1 MNSSARVVCSG
12 CLRSVEI
19 SGGSEE
25 RASSE
30 CPHCGSLIETDSSH
44 FDSVSPSD
52 SADAELATSTGALA
66 TRISEAVTWAKNWAR
81 GSLGSLGRFQLR
93 ERLGDGGFGE
103 VYRAYDPR
111 LDRDVAVKI
120 LKQPNPGERVMERF
134 FREARA
140 VARLDHP
147 NIVAVHDAGYDGGRC
162 WVAYHLVVGRPLWW
176 YRDHH
181 RMDAVT
187 AARVVR
193 ALADALDHAHHM
205 GVLHRDLKPANV
217 LIDDQGKPRLI
228 DFGLAR
234 RSDFESDLT
243 REGAIVGTPAYMSP
257 EQALGV
263 SRLVDER
270 SDVYSLGVIFY
281 ELLHGRRPDEAG
293 NSPTVKP
300 RRPVGGGSVPPALR
314 RICDRSIAMVPSER
328 HATARSLADEL
339 DVWLRTQHKGG
350 RSFPYLAA
358 GICAASL
365 LVAAAAVSW
374 AVMAGRNRADR
385 GGPQAALVMGM
396 GSLAGSA
403 TATGQPA
410 EINQAAGARLPGD
423 RVSEG
428 VPSGSFIVNTNTKI
442 YHRPECSHV
451 GSIAAH
457 HRGTVRDAEEAAGK
471 GFQPCGLCRPEGS
484 RTSPAEGE
492 KGKGKPG

>member
-12 CLRSVEI
+12 CLRSVELFD
-19 SGGSEE
+19 GSQD

-30 CPHCGSLIETDSSH
+30 CPHCGSLIQTDSRH
-44 FDSVSPSD
+44 FDSASPSESGEAEVVTPRG
-52 SADAELATSTGALA
+52 SAGSLV
-66 TRISEAVTWAKNWAR
+66 TRVSETVDWAKNWAR

-103 VYRAYDPR
+103 VLRAYDPR
-111 LDRDVAVKI
+111 LDRDVAIKI

-147 NIVAVHDAGYDGGRC
+147 NIVAVHDAGFDGGRC

-181 RMDAVT
+181 RMDANT

-243 REGAIVGTPAYMSP
+243 REGAVVGTPAYMSP

-263 SRLVDER
+263 GRLVDER

-281 ELLHGRRPDEAG
+281 ELLHGRRPDEPRHS
-293 NSPTVKP
+293 SPAKDRAHVAA
-300 RRPVGGGSVPPALR
+300 VSVPPALQ
-314 RICDRSIAMVPSER
+314 RICDRSIAAIPSQR
-328 HATARSLADEL
+328 HATARSLADDL
-339 DVWLRTQHKGG
+339 DVWLRAQAKGA
-350 RSFPYLAA
+350 RSFPRLWVAA
-358 GICAASL
+358 G
-365 LVAAAAVSW
+365 AAAVVVA
-374 AVMAGRNRADR
+374 AVAVLWPIVAGRIDQKRLAR
-385 GGPQAALVMGM
+385 EPGSPAAE
-396 GSLAGSA
+396 SLAAVGAKTDRSAETGQLVNRGSA
-403 TATGQPA
+403 GGGGAQA
-410 EINQAAGARLPGD
+410 ETQASL
-423 RVSEG
+423 
-428 VPSGSFIVNTNTKI
+428 IVNTSTKV
-442 YHRPECSHV
+442 YHRTGCTRV
-451 GSIAAH
+451 GSIAEH
-457 HRGTVRDAEEAAGK
+457 HKGAVKDVSEATSK
-471 GFQPCGLCRPEGS
+471 GFQPCGFCLPGDPKAPRPEKV
-484 RTSPAEGE
+484 
-492 KGKGKPG
+492 KGNAG

>member
-19 SGGSEE
+19 SGSSEE

-30 CPHCGSLIETDSSH
+30 CPHCGSLIETDLSQL
-44 FDSVSPSD
+44 DSPSQRD
-52 SADAELATSTGALA
+52 SGEAELDTPTGSPGALV
-66 TRISEAVTWAKNWAR
+66 TRLSETVDWARNWAR

-103 VYRAYDPR
+103 VYRAFDPR
-111 LDRDVAVKI
+111 LDRDVAIKI

-181 RMDAVT
+181 RMDAIT

-263 SRLVDER
+263 NRLVDER

-281 ELLHGRRPDEAG
+281 ELLHGRRPDEPG
-293 NSPTVKP
+293 TSSPLKQ
-300 RRPVGGGSVPPALR
+300 RGSGASGSVPASLQ
-314 RICDRSIAMVPSER
+314 RICDRSIATVPSER
-328 HATARSLADEL
+328 HTAARSLADDL
-339 DVWLRTQHKGG
+339 DVWLRTQQGSG
-350 RSFPYLAA
+350 RFLSRLSAA
-358 GICAASL
+358 FCAAAL
-365 LVAAAAVSW
+365 VVVAAAVLW
-374 AVMAGRNRADR
+374 PVIAGRNRGDR
-385 GGPQAALVMGM
+385 GTDESHSALGLE
-396 GSLAGSA
+396 SLAGTGIRARQSA
-403 TATGQPA
+403 D
-410 EINQAAGARLPGD
+410 INQPDGGAT
-423 RVSEG
+423 
-428 VPSGSFIVNTNTKI
+428 PSGSFIVNTNTKV
-442 YHRPECSHV
+442 YHRPECAHV
-451 GSIAAH
+451 SSIAAH
-457 HRGTVRDAEEAAGK
+457 HRGAVTDAADAARK
-471 GFQPCGLCRPEGS
+471 GFQPCGLCLSRGS
-484 RTSPAEGE
+484 KTSQPDGE
-492 KGKGKPG
+492 KAGGKGG

>member
-12 CLRSVEI
+12 CLRSVELG
-19 SGGSEE
+19 GGSEE

-30 CPHCGSLIETDSSH
+30 CPHCGSLIQTDSSQL
-44 FDSVSPSD
+44 DSPSPSD
-52 SADAELATSTGALA
+52 SAEGELVTPTGSPGSLV
-66 TRISEAVTWAKNWAR
+66 TRISEAANWAKNWAR

-111 LDRDVAVKI
+111 LDRDVAIKI
-120 LKQPNPGERVMERF
+120 LKQPNPGDRVMERF

-181 RMDAVT
+181 RMDAT
-187 AARVVR
+187 AAARVVR

-205 GVLHRDLKPANV
+205 GVLHRDLKPANI

-281 ELLHGRRPDEAG
+281 ELLHGRRPDETG
-293 NSPTVKP
+293 NSPTGKP
-300 RRPVGGGSVPPALR
+300 RGPVGGGCVPAALQ
-314 RICDRSIAMVPSER
+314 RICDRSIAPVPAER

-350 RSFPYLAA
+350 GSFRVISA
-358 GICAASL
+358 GVCAASL
-365 LVAAAAVSW
+365 AVATAAVSW
-374 AVMAGRNRADR
+374 AVLAGRNRADR
-385 GGPQAALVMGM
+385 LAAELHSALAVEPH
-396 GSLAGSA
+396 AGSGPGA
-403 TATGQPA
+403 GRAV
-410 EINQAAGARLPGD
+410 EIDQAR
-423 RVSEG
+423 SEKT
-428 VPSGSFIVNTNTKI
+428 PDGSFVVNTNTKV
-442 YHRPECSHV
+442 YHRSACARV
-451 GSIAAH
+451 TSIAAH
-457 HRGTVRDAEEAAGK
+457 HRGTVRDAIDAAAK
-471 GFQPCGLCRPEGS
+471 GFQPCGLCLPRGS
-484 RTSPAEGE
+484 KTSPVLGRR
-492 KGKGKPG
+492 

>member
-12 CLRSVEI
+12 CLRSVEL

-30 CPHCGSLIETDSSH
+30 CPHCGSLIQTDSSQL
-44 FDSVSPSD
+44 DSPIPSD
-52 SADAELATSTGALA
+52 SGEAGLVTPTGSPGSLV
-66 TRISEAVTWAKNWAR
+66 TRISEAANWAKNWAR

-111 LDRDVAVKI
+111 LDRDVAIKI

-181 RMDAVT
+181 RMDAIT

-205 GVLHRDLKPANV
+205 GVLHRDLKPANI

-281 ELLHGRRPDEAG
+281 ELLHGRRPDETG
-293 NSPTVKP
+293 NSPTLKQ
-300 RRPVGGGSVPPALR
+300 RRALSDGSVPAALQ
-314 RICDRSIAMVPSER
+314 RICDRSIAAVPAE
-328 HATARSLADEL
+328 HHGTARSLADEL
-339 DVWLRTQHKGG
+339 DVWLRTQHKDA
-350 RSFPYLAA
+350 RSFPYLLV
-358 GICAASL
+358 GVCAASL
-365 LVAAAAVSW
+365 VVAAAAVSW
-374 AVMAGRNRADR
+374 AAWAGRNRADR
-385 GGPQAALVMGM
+385 LAAESHAALGIEP
-396 GSLAGSA
+396 LAASGKVAGRSA
-403 TATGQPA
+403 ET
-410 EINQAAGARLPGD
+410 NQVA
-423 RVSEG
+423 SETS
-428 VPSGSFIVNTNTKI
+428 PSGSFVVNTNTKV

-451 GSIAAH
+451 SSIASH
-457 HRGTVRDAEEAAGK
+457 HRGTVRDSTDAAGK
-471 GFQPCGLCRPEGS
+471 GFQPCGLCLPRGS
-484 RTSPAEGE
+484 KSSAADGRS
-492 KGKGKPG
+492 

>member
-1 MNSSARVVCSG
+1 MNPSARVVCNG
-12 CLRSVEI
+12 CLRSVEL
-19 SGGSEE
+19 SGGSED

-30 CPHCGSLIETDSSH
+30 CPHCGSLIQIDSRGL
-44 FDSVSPSD
+44 DSPGLSD
-52 SADAELATSTGALA
+52 SGDAEQATPNASAGNLV
-66 TRISEAVTWAKNWAR
+66 TRITERVDWAKNWAR

-103 VYRAYDPR
+103 VLRAYDPR
-111 LDRDVAVKI
+111 LDRDVAIKI
-120 LKQPNPGERVMERF
+120 LKQANPGERVMERF

-147 NIVAVHDAGYDGGRC
+147 NIVAVHDAGFDGGRC

-181 RMDAVT
+181 RMDAIM

-243 REGAIVGTPAYMSP
+243 REGAVVGTPAYMSP

-281 ELLHGRRPDEAG
+281 ELLHGRRPDEPGHSPALKARPPATAG
-293 NSPTVKP
+293 L
-300 RRPVGGGSVPPALR
+300 VPPALQ
-314 RICDRSIAMVPSER
+314 RICERSIAIAPSQR
-328 HATARSLADEL
+328 HATARSLAEDL
-339 DVWLRTQHKGG
+339 DLWLRAQEKGA
-350 RSFPYLAA
+350 RSIPQLSIVLAA
-358 GICAASL
+358 AGLVVATIAVLWANVAGRIDQKIRSREARSSTVESL
-365 LVAAAAVSW
+365 AAAGPKTDGPAET
-374 AVMAGRNRADR
+374 GQLPDR
-385 GGPQAALVMGM
+385 GSHSRVRQVERG
-396 GSLAGSA
+396 GS
-403 TATGQPA
+403 
-410 EINQAAGARLPGD
+410 
-423 RVSEG
+423 V
-428 VPSGSFIVNTNTKI
+428 VVNTSTKV
-442 YHRPECSHV
+442 YHRPGCARV
-451 GSIAAH
+451 GSISEH
-457 HRGTVRDAEEAAGK
+457 HKGTMKDVAEAASK
-471 GFQPCGLCRPEGS
+471 GFQPCGFCFPRGARATLDEKAKA
-484 RTSPAEGE
+484 TTGE
-492 KGKGKPG
+492 

>member
-12 CLRSVEI
+12 CLRSVEL
-19 SGGSEE
+19 SGGSDE

-30 CPHCGSLIETDSSH
+30 CPHCGSLIQTDSRQL
-44 FDSVSPSD
+44 DSPSPSE
-52 SADAELATSTGALA
+52 SAETGLVTPTGSPGALV
-66 TRISEAVTWAKNWAR
+66 TRISEAANWAKNWAR

-111 LDRDVAVKI
+111 LDRDVAIKI

-181 RMDAVT
+181 RMDATT

-193 ALADALDHAHHM
+193 SLADALDHAHHM
-205 GVLHRDLKPANV
+205 GVLHRDLKPANI

-228 DFGLAR
+228 DFGFAR

-281 ELLHGRRPDEAG
+281 ELLHGRRPDETG
-293 NSPTVKP
+293 NSPTRKP
-300 RRPVGGGSVPPALR
+300 RGPVGGGSVPPALQ
-314 RICDRSIAMVPSER
+314 RICDRSIAAVPAER

-350 RSFPYLAA
+350 RSFPYLSA
-358 GICAASL
+358 GLCAASL
-365 LVAAAAVSW
+365 LVALAAVSW
-374 AVMAGRNRADR
+374 AVMVGRNRADWL
-385 GGPQAALVMGM
+385 AAESHSVLGI
-396 GSLAGSA
+396 
-403 TATGQPA
+403 QP
-410 EINQAAGARLPGD
+410 L
-423 RVSEG
+423 
-428 VPSGSFIVNTNTKI
+428 SGSGSGAGRSVEVNQTRSEISPTGSFVVNTNTKV
-442 YHRPECSHV
+442 YHRPDCSHV
-451 GSIAAH
+451 GSIATH
-457 HRGTVRDAEEAAGK
+457 HRGTVRDATDAATK
-471 GFQPCGLCRPEGS
+471 GFQPCGLCLPAGS
-484 RTSPAEGE
+484 RRSPADDA
-492 KGKGKPG
+492 KGTGKAG